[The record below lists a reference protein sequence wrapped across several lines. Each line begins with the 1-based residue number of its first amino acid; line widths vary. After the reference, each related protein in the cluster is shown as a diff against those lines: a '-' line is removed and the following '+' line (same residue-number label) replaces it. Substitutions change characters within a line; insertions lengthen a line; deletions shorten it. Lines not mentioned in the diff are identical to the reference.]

1 MLLEKHLMLFQ
12 YILVS
17 KRSITKI
24 KSNYFLINLI
34 LMNFQL
40 MTKGYLKVKGKSL
53 RLVYIQNIQ
62 HVLQFSVLVV
72 IDKKVNVKSEI
83 QGAFW
88 T

>member
-1 MLLEKHLMLFQ
+1 
-12 YILVS
+12 
-17 KRSITKI
+17 
-24 KSNYFLINLI
+24 
-34 LMNFQL
+34 MNFQL